1 MYVDHTPTQKA
12 LRAELRAYFA
22 ELIPPDVRSQIRSM
36 ESGPLQRRLIKK
48 MGADGWLGVGWP
60 REWGGQGRT
69 AIEQQIWFEE
79 ARRAGAPLPFVTLN
93 TVGPALIARGSEAQ
107 KRRFLPGILAGEI
120 HFAIGYTEP
129 GAGTDLA
136 ALETRAVREGDVF
149 VVNGTKIFTSGAD
162 DADYIWLA
170 CRTDP
175 AADKHKGISILIV
188 DTQLPGFSATPIHT
202 LGGGHTTM
210 TYYENVRV
218 PAEMLV
224 GELNGGWKLIT
235 LQLNHERIGLAAF
248 GASALQRYDEVLA
261 WARETTD
268 EAGQPVAH
276 EALGADR
283 ARRGLGAP
291 RGAKGLELADRVGA
305 RAGEAR
311 ARSGL
316 GGEGLLLRDADRGLP
331 PAARR
336 ARRGGRAP
344 DGLARR
350 RAARPDRD
358 RLARLP
364 DQHLRRRRERD
375 PARDRRHA
383 RAGAAACA
391 PLAAAGSS
399 A

>member
-1 MYVDHTPTQKA
+1 MHVDHTPTQKA
-12 LRAELRAYFA
+12 LRAELRGYFA
-22 ELIPPDVRSQIRSM
+22 RLIPPEVRSQLRAL
-36 ESGPLQRRLIKK
+36 ETGPLQRRLIRQ

-107 KRRFLPGILAGEI
+107 KRRFLPGILRGEI

-136 ALETRAVREGDVF
+136 SLATSAVRDGDDY

-162 DADYIWLA
+162 GADYIWLA

-175 AADKHKGISILIV
+175 AAEKHKGISILIV
-188 DTQLPGFSATPIHT
+188 DTKLPGFSATPIHT

-224 GELNGGWKLIT
+224 GEPGGGWKLIT

-248 GASALQRYDEVLA
+248 GASAAQRFDEVLA
-261 WARETTD
+261 WARATRDESGEPVASRPWVQTALAEAWARLEAQKVWNWRIAWDLEQGRLEPARASAAKVYSSETLIEVYRLLVD
-268 EAGQPVAH
+268 VLGEAGVLHADAPGAVLRGQLEVDWRGCQINTFGGGVNEIQREIVAM
-276 EALGADR
+276 L
-283 ARRGLGAP
+283 GLGLPRAP
-291 RGAKGLELADRVGA
+291 R
-305 RAGEAR
+305 
-311 ARSGL
+311 
-316 GGEGLLLRDADRGLP
+316 
-331 PAARR
+331 
-336 ARRGGRAP
+336 
-344 DGLARR
+344 
-350 RAARPDRD
+350 
-358 RLARLP
+358 
-364 DQHLRRRRERD
+364 
-375 PARDRRHA
+375 
-383 RAGAAACA
+383 
-391 PLAAAGSS
+391 
-399 A
+399 